1 MEVVIS
7 FPYVQVLALCGIG
20 VYRHITSVFYRD
32 LSIHS
37 LTFSS
42 AYSFSISQLIKA
54 KLFQDLNLHNSAGL
68 LKYISSPS
76 ATKKKKHQKSCTSP
90 LWKWVKGKS
99 LLRLLSQT
107 GLQALRSHK
116 QPSQDGIEG
125 KESRWGKKRQTAARI
140 DQMQHH
146 TPFVAMGHW
155 GRGAFYPQCP
165 GEEIDFSAGDKPAVT
180 HPASLDSFVFTETEN
195 IWNMKNL
202 KFPWTIS
209 TSNILNIEC
218 HI

>member
-42 AYSFSISQLIKA
+42 AYSFSILQLIKA

-76 ATKKKKHQKSCTSP
+76 ATKKNPPEIVYFSI
-90 LWKWVKGKS
+90 VKMSQRKIS
-99 LLRLLSQT
+99 AQIIEPNRLT
-107 GLQALRSHK
+107 GS
-116 QPSQDGIEG
+116 
-125 KESRWGKKRQTAARI
+125 KE
-140 DQMQHH
+140 
-146 TPFVAMGHW
+146 P
-155 GRGAFYPQCP
+155 
-165 GEEIDFSAGDKPAVT
+165 
-180 HPASLDSFVFTETEN
+180 
-195 IWNMKNL
+195 
-202 KFPWTIS
+202 
-209 TSNILNIEC
+209 
-218 HI
+218 

>member
-42 AYSFSISQLIKA
+42 AYSFSILQLIKA

-76 ATKKKKHQKSCTSP
+76 ATKKKKTPEIVYFSI
-90 LWKWVKGKS
+90 VKMSQRKIS
-99 LLRLLSQT
+99 AQIIEPNRLT
-107 GLQALRSHK
+107 GS
-116 QPSQDGIEG
+116 
-125 KESRWGKKRQTAARI
+125 KE
-140 DQMQHH
+140 
-146 TPFVAMGHW
+146 P
-155 GRGAFYPQCP
+155 
-165 GEEIDFSAGDKPAVT
+165 
-180 HPASLDSFVFTETEN
+180 
-195 IWNMKNL
+195 
-202 KFPWTIS
+202 
-209 TSNILNIEC
+209 
-218 HI
+218 